1 MANGSIP
8 LAPDRARKAAAK
20 AGEGVDD
27 DPIYKE
33 AQLVTVT
40 EMLKRIFVIAAG
52 VLLGALLSVG
62 AARVAAAWGLWPNR
76 ELEQSARYVREVL
89 STVNENY
96 VDADK
101 AALPHLTEAAL
112 RGMVQ
117 SLDPHS
123 EYMNASDYK
132 KLEEDISSEFG
143 GIGVQVEMRG
153 GKVVVISPIAGSP
166 GAKAGIERG
175 DVIMSVD
182 GEKLEKP
189 TLDAVVSRLRGKSG
203 TQVQIGLMRPL
214 KAKSFEVTVTREV
227 IKVQSVREVRL
238 RPDGIGYVEITQFT
252 ERTGAEFIEALNKLN
267 DQEMRALII
276 DLRDNPGGLLT
287 SAVEVAE
294 PFFKKGELI
303 VYTQGRKPED
313 REEFHAEAPEPP
325 LTLPVAVLVNEGSA
339 SAAEIVSGALKDTRR
354 AVIIGERTFGK
365 GSVQTILPLRRGEGL
380 RLTTARYYTPSGI
393 TLHEKGVT
401 PDVEVVMSEAEDENA
416 RIQRSRDDVVDPVE
430 FKERFNVERM
440 PDRQL
445 DTAVAVLQSALLLE
459 LRGSH
464 PEAAPV
470 AIQKP

>member
-1 MANGSIP
+1 VGE
-8 LAPDRARKAAAK
+8 KGG
-20 AGEGVDD
+20 GEGLDD

-33 AQLVTVT
+33 DQLATVT

-52 VLLGALLSVG
+52 VLLGALLSLG
-62 AARVAAAWGLWPNR
+62 AVRVAAAWGFWPNR

-89 STVNENY
+89 NTVNENY

-101 AALPHLTEAAL
+101 AALPLLTEAAL

-153 GKVVVISPIAGSP
+153 GKVVVITPIAGSP

-175 DVIMSVD
+175 DVILSVD

-189 TLDAVVSRLRGKSG
+189 TLDAVVGRLRGKAG
-203 TQVQIGLMRPL
+203 TQVEIGLMRPI
-214 KAKSFEVTVTREV
+214 KAKSFEVKVTREL
-227 IKVQSVREVRL
+227 IQVQSVRGVSL
-238 RPDGIGYVEITQFT
+238 RPDGIGYVEITQFA

-267 DQEMRALII
+267 DQGMRALII

-303 VYTQGRKPED
+303 VYTQGRNAAD

-354 AVIIGERTFGK
+354 AVIVGERTFGK

-445 DTAVAVLQSALLLE
+445 DTAVDVIQSALLLE
-459 LRGSH
+459 LRGAH
-464 PEAAPV
+464 PAAASV
-470 AIQKP
+470 ALKKP